1 MNQAAIKFRGGTMA
15 WVGPDGTTKQM
26 GMTMNRYL
34 VELHG
39 SSYGHH
45 KTWRVVRQYDRCI
58 MCVCVYKR
66 GAYRV
71 CEELNALASGKM
83 GASGAEDMYVS

>member
-1 MNQAAIKFRGGTMA
+1 MSY
-15 WVGPDGTTKQM
+15 
-26 GMTMNRYL
+26 RYI
-34 VELHG
+34 VEQH
-39 SSYGHH
+39 SNSYKHN
-45 KTWRVVRQYDRCI
+45 TWRVVRRYDKCI

-83 GASGAEDMYVS
+83 GVNCDMDQYIK